1 MSGTLALASA
11 IAEMDR
17 DTLVALVRSRRPH
30 APASIIDPIGLAS
43 DLLKVESITRA
54 LAPLDRTRLDAV
66 RDPAGA
72 DAMLVTELIGLGLL
86 GREAGEPVRLPEV
99 ELVLGEALGEAPG
112 EAPGDGELG
121 NASVDSPEG
130 AGGGASRAADP
141 ESDVPSQEA
150 GGAAT
155 APHADTSA
163 WFTSALTAVGQSA
176 ECLRTLRDRPG
187 KLNRSGSIAV
197 ATVKQLADTTGV
209 EPDGV
214 ALALAAL
221 LRAGLVTTLKADQ
234 LLITT
239 AASGTWLELTHV
251 HRWIALAQAAARTM
265 PAPLRIEWGAAAETE
280 ADLRGIVASIP
291 RRYPLLP
298 PAELA
303 AVSDFVRAAEFLG
316 LTLEGR
322 FTAVAD
328 ATLAGVGDVSE
339 AVATAMPATADG
351 VYVQPDLSVVVPG
364 PLAPHDEAVLAALAR
379 PEHIGVATTR
389 RITEASIAE
398 AYERGLTPD
407 SAREAFARISLTGI
421 PQPLEY
427 LLSSLGERVG
437 GIVVGDYI
445 GDEGRTR
452 ITLARP
458 DIAATLVVDRA
469 LQHLQLQRSRTSD
482 TVLYSR
488 LSPDHVLAALADARY
503 HASSQAAV
511 LREGAG
517 DPAQQVDA
525 SKVDAPAP
533 QRSPEVHDVLDALA
547 ERVFVAARSEPGTGD
562 FTRRLELAIRDRSA
576 VLVTAEA
583 RGEVRTFTLLP
594 VSVNAGRLRAAD
606 QAAGVER
613 TLPVSMITAVEPA

>member
-72 DAMLVTELIGLGLL
+72 DAVLVTELIGLGLL

-99 ELVLGEALGEAPG
+99 ELVLGEALG
-112 EAPGDGELG
+112 DGEHG
-121 NASVDSPEG
+121 SASVNSPEG
-130 AGGGASRAADP
+130 AGGGAWRAADP

-221 LRAGLVTTLKADQ
+221 LRAGLVTTLEADQ

-265 PAPLRIEWGAAAETE
+265 PAPLRIEWEAAAETE
-280 ADLRGIVASIP
+280 ADLRRIAASIP

-303 AVSDFVRAAEFLG
+303 AVNDFVRAAEFLG
-316 LTLEGR
+316 LTLKGR

-328 ATLAGVGDVSE
+328 ATLAGAGDVSK

-511 LREGAG
+511 LREGVG
-517 DPAQQVDA
+517 SAQQVDA